1 MARTQLTAQLLQQF
15 EQDLKNQAER
25 FDSIERQMNNLLNR
39 GFLWDDPVAQRFR
52 IRYAEQMEPL
62 RSKLLPAM
70 DKYQQYLRVSA
81 EKATTYSQE

>member
-25 FDSIERQMNNLLNR
+25 FDGIERQMNNLLNG
-39 GFLWDDPVAQRFR
+39 GFLWEDPVAQRFR
-52 IRYAEQMEPL
+52 TRYTEQMEPL

-70 DKYQQYLRVSA
+70 EKYQQYLHVSA
-81 EKATTYSQE
+81 DKATTYSQE